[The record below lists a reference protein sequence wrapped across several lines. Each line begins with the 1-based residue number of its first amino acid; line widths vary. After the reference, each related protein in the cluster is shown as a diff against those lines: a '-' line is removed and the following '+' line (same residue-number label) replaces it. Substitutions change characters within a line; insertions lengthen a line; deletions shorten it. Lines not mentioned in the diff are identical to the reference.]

1 MDYMEISSTE
11 EVPKGKELKM
21 HKKRDSV
28 SARQHSHDKG
38 IVKSDGS
45 GAVPSHG
52 ISPGA
57 FKHSV
62 PIPPPSVPAKSKKS
76 NKEKNR
82 KQRVRR
88 KQHRLENRLRLSGHQ
103 PDISAEYPVQQ
114 MTSPTQP
121 SGPARTDEEES
132 GSFTAKI
139 RELECANHRMK
150 NELGRSSIHLQES
163 LDENRTLHAKIRR
176 LQDELDSSSSRATHL
191 EDELVRATNGI
202 TEAMQVLQDHQTQE
216 RSRPNLHGCRQGE
229 SGDSTADFQ
238 LPAQ

>member
-1 MDYMEISSTE
+1 MAMDYMEISSTE

-45 GAVPSHG
+45 GA
-52 ISPGA
+52 
-57 FKHSV
+57 
-62 PIPPPSVPAKSKKS
+62 
-76 NKEKNR
+76 
-82 KQRVRR
+82 
-88 KQHRLENRLRLSGHQ
+88 
-103 PDISAEYPVQQ
+103 
-114 MTSPTQP
+114 